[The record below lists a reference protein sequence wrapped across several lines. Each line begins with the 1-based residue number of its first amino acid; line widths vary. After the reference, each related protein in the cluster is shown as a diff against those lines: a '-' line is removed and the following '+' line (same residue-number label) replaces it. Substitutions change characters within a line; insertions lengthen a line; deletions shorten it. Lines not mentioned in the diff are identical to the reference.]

1 MRARWRILMEHG
13 VGRILDVF
21 LVSFA
26 IKIAL
31 LLGDFLQ
38 KARPWQHH
46 IHLAISDQCLGAVLV
61 SFGRRLGLMASPR
74 VHSRKALGHGLS
86 RYLGQGGLDCGDGY
100 CLHRRG
106 AKHWHQKHHGPLK
119 MYGL

>member
-1 MRARWRILMEHG
+1 MEHG

-61 SFGRRLGLMASPR
+61 SFGRRLGVVGVAARRLFYFYIF
-74 VHSRKALGHGLS
+74 RKYFLQKYIFNITIYSFVPLPPS
-86 RYLGQGGLDCGDGY
+86 S
-100 CLHRRG
+100 G
-106 AKHWHQKHHGPLK
+106 AAGTY
-119 MYGL
+119 M